1 MVAMLIQHIAG
12 CPREY
17 LVADY
22 AASTD
27 QLLAANF
34 AEQRMSR
41 GLPADEPGRSELID
55 QLSRCHPWVMEE
67 TLRFADQRWGGL
79 DQYLDSIEFDSQRR
93 EAMRAAILEVKPPR
107 DKS

>member
-1 MVAMLIQHIAG
+1 MVAMLIQHIVG

-27 QLLAANF
+27 RLLAANF
-34 AEQRMSR
+34 AEQRMAR
-41 GLPADEPGRSELID
+41 GLPADEPARSELID

-67 TLRFADQRWGGL
+67 TLRFVDQRWGGL
-79 DQYLDSIEFDSQRR
+79 DQYLDSIGFDSQQR
-93 EAMRAAILEVKPPR
+93 EAMRAAIVKPPGEEA
-107 DKS
+107 